1 MATAPV
7 LNLSVNNLET
17 RGNTSSYSAA
27 APRMNLNVNLESPS
41 NGAKSPR
48 LNNSLVN
55 LELGKSAARRN
66 NRKTR
71 AQRKRSRK
79 QRKQRRSTRRSS
91 RRN

>member
-7 LNLSVNNLET
+7 LNISLNNLESP
-17 RGNTSSYSAA
+17 RNAEGYSAA
-27 APRMNLNVNLESPS
+27 APRMNLNVNLESPR

-48 LNNSLVN
+48 LNNNDIN
-55 LELGKSAARRN
+55 LEVGNSSARRN

-79 QRKQRRSTRRSS
+79 QRKQRRATRRSS